1 MNAIMRI
8 LPNVGPH
15 GIVLP
20 TIDLS
25 QENLKAMD
33 AATSAQPSSV
43 SSDPGTPFP
52 ESLLAKVPERYHA
65 LVRDWHFVVHPVNV
79 SPSGVT
85 FSIYGTMREAHLNQ
99 DVAETQRLVNELA
112 TEGEA
117 STTDPYLA
125 DYWKSVIYLRNEI
138 GQEVVAEAAEKAKT
152 VVEGLSFEGQSENE
166 HAKTAIDKATEA
178 AHIAVK
184 VATQFEEHAIEHAAE
199 HAAKEAKRLRTLES
213 LLADAGQE
221 GAWPAYS
228 EGMLKSAAKMDVVSG
243 LTYLEGALHGLAGIL
258 AITDP
263 VKREE
268 MLRKR
273 PDLIGGIAAGA
284 QIEKVVLQ
292 LAAGATAVVGATAYA
307 FAKLLGKEALAAQV
321 LSKGIKVLEKF
332 EVVISAVMVVHG
344 VLTLLDSEASA
355 EEKEE
360 AVLETAI
367 GATPLIAKFT
377 GAFEGGPATLAVV
390 ISFFTLKALAEAAY
404 SFSVDL
410 VKISL
415 NMCYHAMRRQ
425 ATDINDE
432 GLRLA
437 LALQMYALESDNDR
451 KAMFW
456 AVIPTLRMQLLES
469 LRVAIPRATVEA
481 GARDQDPGAHE
492 PLRRR
497 FGPLAKHPL
506 DTDVEILEAAEE
518 YVHTAAEALAHP
530 QEILDEDV
538 KDTWEKHG

>member
-1 MNAIMRI
+1 M
-8 LPNVGPH
+8 
-15 GIVLP
+15 
-20 TIDLS
+20 
-25 QENLKAMD
+25 
-33 AATSAQPSSV
+33 AA
-43 SSDPGTPFP
+43 
-52 ESLLAKVPERYHA
+52 
-65 LVRDWHFVVHPVNV
+65 
-79 SPSGVT
+79 
-85 FSIYGTMREAHLNQ
+85 
-99 DVAETQRLVNELA
+99 
-112 TEGEA
+112 
-117 STTDPYLA
+117 
-125 DYWKSVIYLRNEI
+125 LRTEI
-138 GQEVVAEAAEKAKT
+138 GQEVVAEAAEKAKAA
-152 VVEGLSFEGQSENE
+152 VAGLSFEGESENE

-199 HAAKEAKRLRTLES
+199 HAAHEAKRLRTLEN

-221 GAWPAYS
+221 GAWPAYR

-307 FAKLLGKEALAAQV
+307 FARRLLGKEALAAQV

-360 AVLETAI
+360 AVLDNLRS
-367 GATPLIAKFT
+367 GRRRRSAKFT

-415 NMCYHAMRRQ
+415 NMSYHSMRRD
-425 ATDINDE
+425 ALEVNDE

-437 LALQMYALESDNDR
+437 LGVRDVRA
-451 KAMFW
+451 
-456 AVIPTLRMQLLES
+456 
-469 LRVAIPRATVEA
+469 RVR
-481 GARDQDPGAHE
+481 PGAQGDVLGRDPDPPSHPHE
-492 PLRRR
+492 GPRRGHPPCDRRGGGSGPGPRRPPAAPGDGSPRSRRGSSTRTSTFSKPPTSTFTRSPRRWPIHRRSSTRTSRTRGRSTADQPPPVEPTRRR
-497 FGPLAKHPL
+497 TPSA
-506 DTDVEILEAAEE
+506 
-518 YVHTAAEALAHP
+518 
-530 QEILDEDV
+530 
-538 KDTWEKHG
+538 W